1 MLAGADDVGM
11 ASRIRPSTFLAIS
24 GLMGEPSSDQPALWL
39 LVLLPAVWRL
49 LTADRPGRD
58 ER

>member
-1 MLAGADDVGM
+1 MSPPM
-11 ASRIRPSTFLAIS
+11 AQA
-24 GLMGEPSSDQPALWL
+24 ALWL